1 MFGVPIEATVQR
13 EQSGKAVPLV
23 LVRCADYLV
32 ISGELA
38 ENYTESFSPFRVYHY
53 GFWIIFFP
61 GLNNEYLFK
70 SEGDKKVLQQLV
82 SLYNEGIAAIQSY
95 LSLA

>member
-1 MFGVPIEATVQR
+1 MRNDPLIQSVNSCSTILLKSSNEQQINDPLLHHNLAVFGVPIEATVQR

-53 GFWIIFFP
+53 GF
-61 GLNNEYLFK
+61 
-70 SEGDKKVLQQLV
+70 
-82 SLYNEGIAAIQSY
+82 
-95 LSLA
+95 

>member
-32 ISGELA
+32 LSGELA
-38 ENYTESFSPFRVYHY
+38 ENYTESLSPF
-53 GFWIIFFP
+53 
-61 GLNNEYLFK
+61 
-70 SEGDKKVLQQLV
+70 
-82 SLYNEGIAAIQSY
+82 
-95 LSLA
+95 